1 LTLAEFSIENLKVQL
16 NDSNSKLS
24 NIMSDFDSIV
34 QHNVKLQTFLEESE
48 IRLEHATA
56 HVQELI
62 VDRTCL
68 QHENSQLKINMHE
81 IQALRVS
88 LEGKFQVCD
97 RCHLFIEQLTLE
109 KGALV
114 QDLEELEFS
123 AQRQVDSWQSIAT
136 NAKTE
141 AHDLSTRVDN
151 LMHENRLL
159 LLSLE
164 NKVRC
169 LP

>member
-1 LTLAEFSIENLKVQL
+1 MDA
-16 NDSNSKLS
+16 
-24 NIMSDFDSIV
+24 
-34 QHNVKLQTFLEESE
+34 
-48 IRLEHATA
+48 
-56 HVQELI
+56 
-62 VDRTCL
+62 
-68 QHENSQLKINMHE
+68 
-81 IQALRVS
+81 
-88 LEGKFQVCD
+88 CD
-97 RCHLFIEQLTLE
+97 RCHLFIEKLALE

-114 QDLEELEFS
+114 RDLEELEFS

-141 AHDLSTRVDN
+141 AHDLNTRVDN